1 MHNLAEMYQNGYGV
15 EQDHELARQWYERA
29 AALGSQASQ
38 ERLDAMAETPA
49 A

>member
-15 EQDHELARQWYERA
+15 ERDLDMARQLYEEA